1 MNEGFIS
8 ITNGNVHFR
17 KWGTGKKLL
26 IALHGY
32 GADGSMYR
40 FLSKQLAQH
49 FTFYA
54 VDLPFHGKTS
64 WESNI
69 FQPTDFQELVTSILE
84 KEKATHCS
92 MLGHSFGARLAL
104 KLAEEMPKYFDHL
117 YLLSPDGIRT
127 YGLGLANRL
136 PPRWRKYMFKQL
148 KRPER
153 WLRLAEKLRHLGII
167 SQHAESFLHRNLA
180 NSKTRKRLLAFW
192 LSLADFRLDRRKMQA
207 LPMPVL
213 ILIGN
218 QDPLV
223 DVRAVE
229 RFSAEMPHAAFQKL
243 DGKHWLSARLVAP
256 AIIAHAEVSREFP

>member
-17 KWGTGKKLL
+17 KWGTDKKLL

-40 FLSKQLAQH
+40 SLSKQLAQH

-104 KLAEEMPKYFDHL
+104 KLAAEMPTYFDHL

-127 YGLGLANRL
+127 YGLGLANWL

-167 SQHAESFLHRNLA
+167 SRHAELFLHRNLA
-180 NSKTRKRLLAFW
+180 NSKTRKRLLATW
-192 LSLADFRLDRRKMQA
+192 LSLVDFRLDRRKMHLDRQSGPSGGCA
-207 LPMPVL
+207 RGGTFFCRNAPRRIPKIRWKTLAIRSVGRACDYRSCRSFTRIPIKMDMVL
-213 ILIGN
+213 I
-218 QDPLV
+218 
-223 DVRAVE
+223 
-229 RFSAEMPHAAFQKL
+229 
-243 DGKHWLSARLVAP
+243 
-256 AIIAHAEVSREFP
+256 